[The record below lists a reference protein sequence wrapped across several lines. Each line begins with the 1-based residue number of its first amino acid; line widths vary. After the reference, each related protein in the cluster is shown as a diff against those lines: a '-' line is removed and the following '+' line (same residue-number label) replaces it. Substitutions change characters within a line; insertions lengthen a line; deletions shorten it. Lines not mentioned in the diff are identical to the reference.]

1 MVPNRNSPFA
11 TVTPLEKIGPRLP
24 NCHLNLVGSPSL
36 WRVHCYILGHPV
48 IYNLDRLQ
56 EENMK
61 RVLTSAAL
69 CVMLAL
75 GLAAPAAL
83 ASDNNGGGK
92 AVVQMTPRAEA
103 IKKCNDD

>member
-1 MVPNRNSPFA
+1 
-11 TVTPLEKIGPRLP
+11 
-24 NCHLNLVGSPSL
+24 
-36 WRVHCYILGHPV
+36 
-48 IYNLDRLQ
+48 
-56 EENMK
+56 MK

-103 IKKCNDD
+103 IKKCNDDYRAAVKKANGDYAEAVKDAKGKKGKEHTGSEEGEG

>member
-1 MVPNRNSPFA
+1 
-11 TVTPLEKIGPRLP
+11 
-24 NCHLNLVGSPSL
+24 
-36 WRVHCYILGHPV
+36 
-48 IYNLDRLQ
+48 
-56 EENMK
+56 MK

-103 IKKCNDD
+103 IKK